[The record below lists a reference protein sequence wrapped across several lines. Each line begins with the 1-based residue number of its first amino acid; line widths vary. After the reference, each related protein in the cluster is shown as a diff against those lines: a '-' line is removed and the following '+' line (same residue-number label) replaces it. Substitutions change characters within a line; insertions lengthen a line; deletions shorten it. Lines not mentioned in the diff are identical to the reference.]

1 MNLES
6 NIKDTISKKLE
17 EGIVEKLVEEQL
29 EKGIVNALSSLFGSY
44 GDVTRVIEEKVKA
57 VMIPHLEKYDYS
69 KYLVKLD
76 SVLVDVLKNSS
87 LDNNK
92 LLSNFKELITDKEIK
107 KTIKVSELFDKWTE
121 FVAENVETDGL
132 DIDYDDG
139 ISYKPVGVTL
149 EIEYDNDR
157 DWSSF
162 QYATMVFECE
172 YDEDMNFA
180 IRLSRWNKNEE
191 KIWDMNY
198 DTKHEIKS
206 LRYLKAFEIFLMKL
220 NQVGTKIEIDIDFE
234 EHEVTPEKKPEAS
247 FE

>member
-44 GDVTRVIEEKVKA
+44 GDVTKVIEEKVKA
-57 VMIPHLEKYDYS
+57 VMIPHLERYDYS

-76 SVLVDVLKNSS
+76 SVLVEVLKSSS
-87 LDNNK
+87 LDNTK
-92 LLSNFKELITDKEIK
+92 LLSNFKELMTNQEIK
-107 KTIKVSELFDKWTE
+107 KTIKVSELFDKWTD
-121 FVAENVETDGL
+121 FVAKDVETDGL

-139 ISYKPVGVTL
+139 VSYKAVDVTL

-157 DWSSF
+157 NWSSF

-172 YDEDMNFA
+172 HDEAMNFA

-191 KIWDMNY
+191 KIWDMHY
-198 DTKHEIKS
+198 DTKHEIEA
-206 LRYLKAFEIFLMKL
+206 LRYLNEFEVFLMKL
-220 NQVGTKIEIDIDFE
+220 NQDGTKIEIDTDYE
-234 EHEVTPEKKPEAS
+234 EDQVTPEKEPEAS